1 MAKQADTGVYQL
13 RNGNW
18 AFRYTLTENGNKK
31 DVRRSKNENGQ
42 KLRSMR
48 EAIVARDV
56 AIRQAQSAD
65 KPKPILRRTVKEVF
79 QEYCISGR
87 SDRAYQTKRKQDS
100 IWENH
105 LCAKFG
111 KKYVSEITPAAVM
124 DYLSELYYV
133 EGFSYQYTESFLKMF
148 YLIFGQAYSR
158 NYLSVDAYNKLC
170 VNKDTKIRMPKRKR
184 RMIPL
189 SFPLP
194 VRSLC
199 F

>member
-133 EGFSYQYTESFLKMF
+133 EGFSYQYTESFLKCSISFLGRRIPATICPWMPTT
-148 YLIFGQAYSR
+148 
-158 NYLSVDAYNKLC
+158 NC
-170 VNKDTKIRMPKRKR
+170 VSIRTQKSECRK
-184 RMIPL
+184 
-189 SFPLP
+189 
-194 VRSLC
+194 
-199 F
+199 

>member
-87 SDRAYQTKRKQDS
+87 SDRAYQQTETGQYM
-100 IWENH
+100 
-105 LCAKFG
+105 G
-111 KKYVSEITPAAVM
+111 KP
-124 DYLSELYYV
+124 
-133 EGFSYQYTESFLKMF
+133 
-148 YLIFGQAYSR
+148 
-158 NYLSVDAYNKLC
+158 
-170 VNKDTKIRMPKRKR
+170 
-184 RMIPL
+184 
-189 SFPLP
+189 
-194 VRSLC
+194 SLC
-199 F
+199 EVRQKICQ

>member
-42 KLRSMR
+42 KLRNMR

-56 AIRQAQSAD
+56 AIRQAQSAN

-111 KKYVSEITPAAVM
+111 KNM
-124 DYLSELYYV
+124 
-133 EGFSYQYTESFLKMF
+133 
-148 YLIFGQAYSR
+148 
-158 NYLSVDAYNKLC
+158 SVKLL
-170 VNKDTKIRMPKRKR
+170 R
-184 RMIPL
+184 RL
-189 SFPLP
+189 
-194 VRSLC
+194 
-199 F
+199 